1 MDSVSKREVVD
12 LLDHFDVLILS
23 WHDISLYR
31 FGVSANKIF
40 DYMYS
45 GKPIIMAG
53 NIGENVIELANCG
66 IVVKPNDHQ
75 AIFEAIVKL
84 RDMDS
89 EERKRLGDNGRE
101 YVMRNNDFNILTTR
115 YEKIFNFLYS

>member
-1 MDSVSKREVVD
+1 
-12 LLDHFDVLILS
+12 
-23 WHDISLYR
+23 
-31 FGVSANKIF
+31 
-40 DYMYS
+40 MYS

-115 YEKIFNFLYS
+115 YEEIFNFLYS

>member
-1 MDSVSKREVVD
+1 
-12 LLDHFDVLILS
+12 
-23 WHDISLYR
+23 
-31 FGVSANKIF
+31 
-40 DYMYS
+40 MYS

>member
-1 MDSVSKREVVD
+1 M
-12 LLDHFDVLILS
+12 
-23 WHDISLYR
+23 
-31 FGVSANKIF
+31 
-40 DYMYS
+40 
-45 GKPIIMAG
+45 PIIMAG

>member
-1 MDSVSKREVVD
+1 MSKREVVD

-66 IVVKPNDHQ
+66 IAVKPNDHQ

-115 YEKIFNFLYS
+115 YEEIFNFLYS